1 MALDLK
7 LEAAIALHRFG
18 LGPRPGSIAAIASD
32 PRGALL
38 AELDKPDISRV
49 PAPGLRSSAEAMRAL
64 FDYRAER
71 QARLK
76 MARREAERQR
86 DMSGA
91 PAEGDKPMAATEP
104 EEEPAKNVGRQII
117 LGEAKAR
124 IEAAV
129 NAELGLV
136 ERLVWFW
143 SNHFC
148 VSADKIL

>member
-1 MALDLK
+1 MTLDPK
-7 LEAAIALHRFG
+7 ATAAIALHRFG

-49 PAPGLRSSAEAMRAL
+49 PAMGLRSSAEAMRAL

-71 QARLK
+71 QARVK

-91 PAEGDKPMAATEP
+91 PAAGGGRGGANASPAFCHSRPGRRPGEKRAPGGPEGPRDWRGAPADGDKP
-104 EEEPAKNVGRQII
+104 
-117 LGEAKAR
+117 
-124 IEAAV
+124 
-129 NAELGLV
+129 
-136 ERLVWFW
+136 
-143 SNHFC
+143 
-148 VSADKIL
+148 